1 MTAGG
6 TIFPTEVD
14 HREMHACPVFARE
27 DGLQIALGFLD
38 ALPVGESPAS
48 GKPVDMRVHGKS
60 WDTEGLNQHDTRRFV
75 AHSGKGFDCFHLG
88 RDESGVITNENLRE
102 GLDVLRFARREP
114 TRTNLFED
122 LRRRAFGHCGWRT
135 GLRKEPRCHEIDAL
149 VGGLRGKQHRHEQRE
164 GILVVE
170 WNRRLR
176 IEVIEDP
183 KDALRLVRS
192 LHPSSSPKAWS
203 VRPERGSIPEADP
216 PAHKATSLS
225 LPFWLRPPLEQGSPC
240 RLANRLI
247 SSARP
252 GPLSSRIPR
261 HNTTTRDD
269 AIAVSKLARA
279 MNEKHRRLIDWV
291 PEGGL
296 ADPDTILDRFT
307 RWCGDAG
314 FSLYDA
320 QEEALLELMTNRHV
334 VLSTPTGSGKSLV
347 AMGLH
352 FKALCEGK
360 RSFYTAPI
368 KALTSEKFFALCN
381 EFGAENVGMLTG
393 DASINWGAPI
403 ICCTAEILANMALR
417 QGLETDAPYVVM
429 DEFHY
434 FADRDRGWAWQVPL
448 LILRKSRFLLM
459 SATLGNTS
467 ALEERIQQRTAR
479 EVAHVHSD
487 ERPVPLD
494 FSYLETPVVETV
506 ESLLASGRE
515 PIYMVHFT
523 QRDAAEQAQGLTSGQ
538 ITTKEEKRAL
548 AEAIGDFRFDS
559 PYGKDIQRF
568 LKFGIGLHHAGILP
582 KYRLLVEQLAQRG
595 LLKVICGTDTLGVG
609 VNIPIRTVLFTKLSK
624 FDGEKVGLLS
634 VRNFKQIAGRAGRR
648 GFDVAGSVV
657 CQAPEHVIDNLRAS
671 ARAVASGRKKEKKKK
686 LPPRGFV
693 GWSAE
698 TFEQLCENPP
708 EILRSQFSLSHSAV
722 VALVQRG
729 ADQSLPGSGYRELIE
744 LVNESFES
752 KTRKKRLRRE
762 AAVLFR
768 ALRRGGI
775 VRIEKSG
782 ARQTPIARIDA
793 DLQRDFGLHHTLSLY
808 LVDAV
813 AALDTASP
821 DYALDVLSVVEAILE
836 NPRALLLAQV
846 HQRKSE
852 LIAELKAERVP
863 YEERMAKLE
872 GVTWDK
878 PNADFLYSTFD
889 IFSTHHPWVGN
900 DSVRPKS
907 IAREI
912 WEGFLSFE
920 DYVRRYSV
928 ARMEGVL
935 LRYLNQV
942 HSTLSRNLP
951 EAARNDEVMEVI
963 AFFRAMLARV
973 DSSLIEEWESLVN
986 LKQSAEL
993 PEAVTPDRAP
1003 RRLDQKSFNA
1013 RVRAEM
1019 HQLMQALSKRDFETA
1034 SACVANDD
1042 WDAARFESE
1051 FTALFDVQGD
1061 VRHDPDARR
1070 GHWTQ
1075 IDARSE
1081 LAFDVVQTLID
1092 AEGEGGSQI
1101 EAEVILDEPRMPPG
1115 PMLRILALRE

>member
-1 MTAGG
+1 M
-6 TIFPTEVD
+6 
-14 HREMHACPVFARE
+14 
-27 DGLQIALGFLD
+27 
-38 ALPVGESPAS
+38 
-48 GKPVDMRVHGKS
+48 
-60 WDTEGLNQHDTRRFV
+60 
-75 AHSGKGFDCFHLG
+75 
-88 RDESGVITNENLRE
+88 
-102 GLDVLRFARREP
+102 EP
-114 TRTNLFED
+114 
-122 LRRRAFGHCGWRT
+122 
-135 GLRKEPRCHEIDAL
+135 
-149 VGGLRGKQHRHEQRE
+149 
-164 GILVVE
+164 
-170 WNRRLR
+170 
-176 IEVIEDP
+176 
-183 KDALRLVRS
+183 
-192 LHPSSSPKAWS
+192 
-203 VRPERGSIPEADP
+203 
-216 PAHKATSLS
+216 
-225 LPFWLRPPLEQGSPC
+225 
-240 RLANRLI
+240 
-247 SSARP
+247 
-252 GPLSSRIPR
+252 
-261 HNTTTRDD
+261 
-269 AIAVSKLARA
+269 
-279 MNEKHRRLIDWV
+279 KHRPLIDWV

-296 ADPDTILDRFT
+296 SDPDAILDRFT
-307 RWCGDAG
+307 RWCADAG
-314 FSLYDA
+314 FSLYNA

-347 AMGLH
+347 ALGLH

-368 KALTSEKFFALCN
+368 KALTSEKFFALCK
-381 EFGAENVGMLTG
+381 EFGPENVGMLTG
-393 DASINWGAPI
+393 DAAINWAAPI

-417 QGLETDAPYVVM
+417 QGTETDAPYVIM

-459 SATLGNTS
+459 SATLGNTAS
-467 ALEERIQQRTAR
+467 IEERIQDRTGRKVAR
-479 EVAHVHSD
+479 VHND

-494 FSYLETPVVETV
+494 YSYRETPVVETV
-506 ESLLASGRE
+506 ESLLASGQQ

-538 ITTKEEKRAL
+538 ITDKQEKRAI
-548 AEAIGDFRFDS
+548 ADAIGDFRFDS

-568 LKFGIGLHHAGILP
+568 LKFGVGLHHAGILP
-582 KYRLLVEQLAQRG
+582 KYRLLVEQLAQQG

-624 FDGEKVGLLS
+624 YDGEKVGILS

-657 CQAPEHVIDNLRAS
+657 CQAPEHVIDNLRAA
-671 ARAVASGRKKEKKKK
+671 ARAATTGRKKEKKKK
-686 LPPRGFV
+686 PPPRGFV

-698 TFEQLCENPP
+698 TFEQLIERPP
-708 EILRSQFSLSHSAV
+708 EILRSQFSLSHSAI
-722 VALVQRG
+722 VALLQRG
-729 ADQSLPGSGYRELIE
+729 EDQSLPGSGYRELIE
-744 LVNESFES
+744 LTNQSFES
-752 KTRKKRLRRE
+752 ETRKKRLRRE

-768 ALRRGGI
+768 SLRIGGI
-775 VRIEKSG
+775 VRIEQPEGTSG
-782 ARQTPIARIDA
+782 PVARVHA
-793 DLQRDFGLHHTLSLY
+793 DLQRDFDLHHTLSLF

-813 AALDTASP
+813 AALDPAAA

-846 HQRKSE
+846 QQRKSE

-878 PNADFLYSTFD
+878 PNAEFIYSTFN
-889 IFSTHHPWVGN
+889 IFATHHPWVGN
-900 DSVRPKS
+900 ESVRPKS
-907 IAREI
+907 IAREF

-920 DYVRRYSV
+920 DYVRRYNI

-951 EAARNDEVMEVI
+951 EAARNDEILEVI

-973 DSSLIEEWESLVN
+973 DSSLIEEWENMVHPTE
-986 LKQSAEL
+986 QPAR
-993 PEAVTPDRAP
+993 PDVPIPDRAP
-1003 RRLDQKSFNA
+1003 RRLDPKSFNA

-1019 HQLMQALSKRDFETA
+1019 HQLMRSLSKRDFEAA

-1051 FTALFDVQGD
+1051 FVSLFDAQD
-1061 VRHDPDARR
+1061 LVRYDPEARR

-1075 IDARSE
+1075 IDARNE
-1081 LAFDVVQTLID
+1081 LSFDVVQTLID
-1092 AEGEGGSQI
+1092 IDGEGGFQI
-1101 EAEVILDEPRMPPG
+1101 EAEVVLEEPHMPPG
-1115 PMLRILALRE
+1115 PMLRIRGVRG